1 MAKAAATRST
11 IVQKAFDLIYER
23 GYQAT
28 SIDEIIATTQV
39 TKGAFFYHFKNK
51 EEMGL
56 AVVNEIMYP
65 NMIPLLGDSL
75 KKPGDI
81 RANIYGMM
89 KALLSNHQFFKVE
102 FGCPVVNLIE
112 EMASLNTH
120 FHKALTDVIIA
131 WQAELENAIR
141 SAQDQRQLAK
151 EHNAENMASY
161 VISGYGGARYMGKV
175 FGRSSY
181 TSFLQEFK
189 KYLDSL
195 N

>member
-1 MAKAAATRST
+1 MAKAAATRLA

-56 AVVNEIMYP
+56 AVINEIMYP

-81 RANIYGMM
+81 RENIYGMM

-112 EMASLNTH
+112 EMASLNAN
-120 FHKALTDVIIA
+120 FHKALTRVIMA

-141 SAQDQRQLAK
+141 AAQDQQQLAK
-151 EHNAENMASY
+151 EHHAENIASY

-175 FGRSSY
+175 LGRSSY

-189 KYLDSL
+189 KYLNSL
-195 N
+195 